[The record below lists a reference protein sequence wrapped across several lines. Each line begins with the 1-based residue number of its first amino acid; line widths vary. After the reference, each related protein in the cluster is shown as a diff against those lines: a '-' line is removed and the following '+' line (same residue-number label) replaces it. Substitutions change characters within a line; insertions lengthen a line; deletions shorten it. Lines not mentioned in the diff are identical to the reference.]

1 MFPPLRVTRIHTY
14 NAQNGRCYYCKHP
27 MWERAIEPQYMGRF
41 RIRVNRVEKQFNTWQ
56 ANLSSF
62 ACTAEHLHAQA
73 NGGENDPN
81 NIVAACEFC
90 NSRRRAHVD
99 PDEFNQIVAHSL
111 GFQEAGHAL
120 MPKDMQWVQTA
131 FDIRWQVMLF
141 LNIQPIQV
149 DLFCQTLPYTRIRK
163 NHFNVSRSDTML
175 FPEFDGKMNE
185 EALTHAY
192 ENHQIQKGSRLL
204 LENPEHEPIV
214 REHFRQVVA

>member
-1 MFPPLRVTRIHTY
+1 
-14 NAQNGRCYYCKHP
+14 

-41 RIRVNRVEKQFNTWQ
+41 RIRQMRVEQEFKTWQ

-73 NGGENDPN
+73 NGGQDDPE

-90 NSRRRAHVD
+90 NSRRRSHTD
-99 PDEFNQIVAHSL
+99 PDEFNQIVAQSL

-131 FDIRWQVMLF
+131 YDIRWKVMLF
-141 LNIQPIQV
+141 LNVRVIDV

-163 NHFNVSRSDTML
+163 NHYNASRSDTML
-175 FPEFDGKMNE
+175 FPAFDGDMHE
-185 EALTHAY
+185 DALTHVY
-192 ENHQIQKGSRLL
+192 QNHVVEQGTRLL
-204 LENPEHEPIV
+204 LENLEHEQIV
-214 REHFRQVVA
+214 RDHFGAFVA